1 MRLAKPLFGEASS
14 PDPQMEFAVIATAER
29 PARNGPN
36 PLHGM
41 LLAGAF
47 PLFLGAALSDYA
59 YASTYHIQW
68 SHFASWLIAGG
79 LVFCGLALICALIGI
94 FRPAS
99 SRGLSLVYFL
109 LLLVTWVLGFINAL
123 VHARDAWAMMP
134 TGLTLSIVIAVLSFV
149 ATWIGFISRKS
160 GGQS

>member
-1 MRLAKPLFGEASS
+1 M
-14 PDPQMEFAVIATAER
+14 IATAER
-29 PARNGPN
+29 PVRSGPN

-59 YASTYHIQW
+59 YSTTYQIQW

-94 FRPAS
+94 FRSAGR
-99 SRGLSLVYFL
+99 RGLSVVYFL
-109 LLLVTWVLGFINAL
+109 LLLVTWGLGFVNAL
-123 VHARDAWAMMP
+123 VHARDAWGMMP
-134 TGLTLSIVIAVLSFV
+134 TGLTLSIAIAVLSFIAV
-149 ATWIGFISRKS
+149 WIGFISRKR

>member
-1 MRLAKPLFGEASS
+1 ML
-14 PDPQMEFAVIATAER
+14 ATAER
-29 PARNGPN
+29 PVRTGPN

-59 YASTYHIQW
+59 YSTSFNVQW

-94 FRPAS
+94 FRPAG
-99 SRGLSLVYFL
+99 SRGLSVLYFV
-109 LLLVTWVLGFINAL
+109 LLLVTWGLGFFNAL
-123 VHARDAWAMMP
+123 VHARDAWATMP
-134 TGLTLSIVIAVLSFV
+134 TGLTLSIVVAVLAFV
-149 ATWIGFISRKS
+149 AIWIGFTSRKS
-160 GGQS
+160 GGHS

>member
-1 MRLAKPLFGEASS
+1 M
-14 PDPQMEFAVIATAER
+14 VTAER
-29 PARNGPN
+29 PIRSGPN

-68 SHFASWLIAGG
+68 SHFASWLNAGG

-94 FRPAS
+94 FRSAGHL
-99 SRGLSLVYFL
+99 GLSVVYFL
-109 LLLVTWVLGFINAL
+109 LLLVTWGLGVVNAL

-134 TGLTLSIVIAVLSFV
+134 TGLTLSIVIAVLSFIAV
-149 ATWIGFISRKS
+149 WIGFISRKR

>member
-1 MRLAKPLFGEASS
+1 MLWASKRNWQYDFFGEASIS
-14 PDPQMEFAVIATAER
+14 KLHSNRIHIAESISGEASFTDPQKEFAVIATAER

-59 YASTYHIQW
+59 YFTTYQIQW

-79 LVFCGLALICALIGI
+79 LVFCDLALICALIGI

-99 SRGLSLVYFL
+99 SELTPNCWTVHSVGVQGLSPIFH
-109 LLLVTWVLGFINAL
+109 GAQAF
-123 VHARDAWAMMP
+123 
-134 TGLTLSIVIAVLSFV
+134 
-149 ATWIGFISRKS
+149 
-160 GGQS
+160 

>member
-1 MRLAKPLFGEASS
+1 M
-14 PDPQMEFAVIATAER
+14 IATAAR
-29 PARNGPN
+29 PARSGPN

-41 LLAGAF
+41 LLAGTF

-59 YASTYHIQW
+59 YSTTYQIQW

-79 LVFCGLALICALIGI
+79 LVFCGLALICALVGI
-94 FRPAS
+94 FRPAN
-99 SRGLSLVYFL
+99 SRGLSILYFL
-109 LLLVTWVLGFINAL
+109 LLLVTWILAFVNTL

-134 TGLTLSIVIAVLSFV
+134 TGLTLSIVIAVLSFMAV
-149 ATWIGFISRKS
+149 WIGFTSRKR